1 MHLFGN
7 SLPFNCIVLQLYVY
21 SEIDFYAFETKTFL
35 KKKKTPFFLWFQY
48 WSKNVLEPF
57 SSGQE
62 TLT

>member
-35 KKKKTPFFLWFQY
+35 KKKKNHPFFFD
-48 WSKNVLEPF
+48 F
-57 SSGQE
+57 SIE
-62 TLT
+62 VKMC

>member
-35 KKKKTPFFLWFQY
+35 KKKKHPFFFD
-48 WSKNVLEPF
+48 F
-57 SSGQE
+57 SIE
-62 TLT
+62 VKMC